1 MKENLPDRRD
11 EQRDRSRAQT
21 EHALN
26 AEHMNDKRPP
36 RLRQRVIVGVV
47 LGSFFFLVVGCWYW
61 VGLDKPK
68 IERTDFNFKHEPAK
82 TKP

>member
-1 MKENLPDRRD
+1 MKDDLPQDWDNEHARARS
-11 EQRDRSRAQT
+11 QR

-26 AEHMNDKRPP
+26 AEDMSGKRPR
-36 RLRQRVIVGVV
+36 RLKQHVIIGVI

-68 IERTDFNFKHEPAK
+68 IDRTNFEFGHQPKRP
-82 TKP
+82 

>member
-1 MKENLPDRRD
+1 MKDDLPQDRD
-11 EQRDRSRAQT
+11 NERDRARSQR

-26 AEHMNDKRPP
+26 EEHTNGKRPR
-36 RLRQRVIVGVV
+36 RLKQRVMIGVV

-68 IERTDFNFKHEPAK
+68 IDRTNFDFKHHPK
-82 TKP
+82 TTP

>member
-1 MKENLPDRRD
+1 MKDDRLENRD
-11 EQRDRSRAQT
+11 NQRAQARSQR

-26 AEHMNDKRPP
+26 VEDANDKRPR

-68 IERTDFNFKHEPAK
+68 VDRALFDFRHHPGK
-82 TKP
+82 TTP